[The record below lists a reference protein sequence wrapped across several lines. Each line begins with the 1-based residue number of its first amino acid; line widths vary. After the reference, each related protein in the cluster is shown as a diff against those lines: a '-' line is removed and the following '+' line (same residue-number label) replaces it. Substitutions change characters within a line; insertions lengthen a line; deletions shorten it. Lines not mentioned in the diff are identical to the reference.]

1 MLHYRLL
8 CLDSNVSPQALGVE
22 SNLLRIIHAGVKS
35 GNLGIL
41 LHLSAH
47 THVQIH
53 AALSPSQ
60 PPDCKSPF
68 ISATSD
74 NHKYRTGGKGQ
85 PYISRQ
91 LSIHRIAKFTGF
103 SFPDRSSKMSHD
115 WENAP
120 EPFGCIKSSCH
131 QLFMETV
138 LLTPCLKMLTRHDP
152 DRVRMWVS
160 GNKG

>member
-1 MLHYRLL
+1 MP
-8 CLDSNVSPQALGVE
+8 VSKV
-22 SNLLRIIHAGVKS
+22 
-35 GNLGIL
+35 GIL
-41 LHLSAH
+41 GFSYICRPTHTFRSTLLSAH
-47 THVQIH
+47 HSHPTVNH
-53 AALSPSQ
+53 LSFQ
-60 PPDCKSPF
+60 PHQY
-68 ISATSD
+68 
-74 NHKYRTGGKGQ
+74 HKYRTGGKGQ

-91 LSIHRIAKFTGF
+91 LSIHRIAKLTGF